1 MYHHRLVISY
11 KGTSYFGWQDLGA
24 DEQKPTVQASIHQIL
39 KKICKYQRCT
49 ISAASRTDAGV
60 HAQGQ
65 VAKITIPIEIESGK
79 LLLGMN
85 SLLPDDIR
93 ILQCEPCAAE
103 FNPNKDCKS
112 KEYHYYFCTDPIY
125 NPVLSDIVTDIV
137 AHIPSKSHS
146 NTAVTDDIVSFDI
159 VPLDIELMQQAC
171 KLFIGEHDFYSFARR
186 DASISSTFRTI
197 FSCEILQAQASTFGN
212 NIYYLKIVGNGFL
225 KQMVRY
231 IAGALFALGR
241 NQLSLSDI
249 SEALAN
255 HKEEKISS
263 RAKSRGLHLIQIVY
277 N

>member
-1 MYHHRLVISY
+1 MYYHRLVISY

-24 DEQKPTVQASIHQIL
+24 GAQKPTVQASIHQVL
-39 KKICKYQRCT
+39 KKICKYQHCT

-65 VAKITIPIEIESGK
+65 IVKITIPIAIESGK

-103 FNPNKDCKS
+103 FNPNKDSKR

-125 NPVLSDIVTDIV
+125 NPVLNDIV
-137 AHIPSKSHS
+137 APVPSNSPS
-146 NTAVTDDIVSFDI
+146 NSRSSSNASATELLDIAA
-159 VPLDIELMQQAC
+159 LDIERMQRAC
-171 KLFIGEHDFYSFARR
+171 KLFIGEHDFYSFAGR

-197 FSCEILQAQASTFGN
+197 FSCEILQAQPSTFGN
-212 NIYYLKIVGNGFL
+212 EIYYLKIVGNGFL

-241 NQLSLSDI
+241 NQLRLSDI
-249 SEALAN
+249 SEALVN

-263 RAKSRGLHLIQIVY
+263 RAKSRGLHLIRICY
-277 N
+277 

>member
-11 KGTSYFGWQDLGA
+11 KGTNYFGWQDLGS
-24 DEQKPTVQASIHQIL
+24 DEQKPTVQASIQQIL
-39 KKICKYQRCT
+39 NKICKYQSCT

-65 VAKITIPIEIESGK
+65 VVKITIPITIDSEK

-93 ILQCEPCAAE
+93 VLQCEPCTAE
-103 FNPNKDCKS
+103 FNANKDSQS
-112 KEYHYYFCTDPIY
+112 KEYHYYFCTDTIY
-125 NPVLSDIVTDIV
+125 NPVVNDIV
-137 AHIPSKSHS
+137 ASVPSNSLS
-146 NTAVTDDIVSFDI
+146 NNKASTTTLSTEA
-159 VPLDIELMQQAC
+159 LDIELMQRAC

-186 DASISSTFRTI
+186 DANISSTVRTI
-197 FSCEILQAQASTFGN
+197 FSCEILQAQPSTFGN

-249 SEALAN
+249 SEALDN

-263 RAKSRGLHLIQIVY
+263 KAKSQGLHLIQICY
-277 N
+277 E

>member
-1 MYHHRLVISY
+1 MYHHRLVITY
-11 KGTSYFGWQDLGA
+11 KGTSYFGWQDLGTG
-24 DEQKPTVQASIHQIL
+24 EQKPTVQSSIHQIL
-39 KKICKYQRCT
+39 KKICKYQSCT

-65 VAKITIPIEIESGK
+65 VVKITIAIAIESGK

-103 FNPNKDCKS
+103 FNSNKDSKS

-125 NPVLSDIVTDIV
+125 NPVLNDIV
-137 AHIPSKSHS
+137 AHIPSNSKASA
-146 NTAVTDDIVSFDI
+146 TE
-159 VPLDIELMQQAC
+159 PLDIELMQRAC
-171 KLFIGEHDFYSFARR
+171 KLFIGEHDFYSFASR

-197 FSCEILQAQASTFGN
+197 FSCEILQAQPLTFGN
-212 NIYYLKIVGNGFL
+212 KIYYLKIVGNGYL

-231 IAGALFALGR
+231 ISGALFALGR

-249 SEALAN
+249 SEALVN

-263 RAKSRGLHLIQIVY
+263 RAKSRGLHLIQICY
-277 N
+277 

>member
-11 KGTSYFGWQDLGA
+11 KGTSYFGWQDLGTG
-24 DEQKPTVQASIHQIL
+24 EQKPTVQASIHQIL
-39 KKICKYQRCT
+39 KKICKYQSCT

-65 VAKITIPIEIESGK
+65 VVKITIPIAIESGK

-103 FNPNKDCKS
+103 FNSNKDSKS

-125 NPVLSDIVTDIV
+125 NPVLNDIV
-137 AHIPSKSHS
+137 APVPSNSPS
-146 NTAVTDDIVSFDI
+146 NSKASATE
-159 VPLDIELMQQAC
+159 PLDIELMQRAC

-197 FSCEILQAQASTFGN
+197 FSCEILQAQPSTFGN
-212 NIYYLKIVGNGFL
+212 KIYYLKIVGNGFL

-249 SEALAN
+249 SEALVN

-263 RAKSRGLHLIQIVY
+263 RAKSRGLHLIQICY
-277 N
+277 

>member
-11 KGTSYFGWQDLGA
+11 KGTSYFGWQDLGTG
-24 DEQKPTVQASIHQIL
+24 EQKPTVQASIHQVL
-39 KKICKYQRCT
+39 KKICKYQSCT

-65 VAKITIPIEIESGK
+65 VIKITIAIKIESGK

-93 ILQCEPCAAE
+93 ILQCEPCTAE
-103 FNPNKDCKS
+103 FNSNKDSKS
-112 KEYHYYFCTDPIY
+112 KEYHYYFCTDPVY
-125 NPVLSDIVTDIV
+125 NPVLNDIVTPVPSNSKASATELLDI
-137 AHIPSKSHS
+137 A
-146 NTAVTDDIVSFDI
+146 
-159 VPLDIELMQQAC
+159 PLDIKLMQRAC

-186 DASISSTFRTI
+186 DASISSTFRTV
-197 FSCEILQAQASTFGN
+197 FSCEILQAQPSTFGN

-249 SEALAN
+249 SEALVS

-263 RAKSRGLHLIQIVY
+263 KAKSRGLHLIKICY
-277 N
+277 

>member
-11 KGTSYFGWQDLGA
+11 KGTGYFGWQDLGT
-24 DEQKPTVQASIHQIL
+24 DEQKPTVEASIHQVL
-39 KKICKYQRCT
+39 KKICKYQSCT

-65 VAKITIPIEIESGK
+65 VAKITIAIAIESGK

-103 FNPNKDCKS
+103 FNSNKDSKS

-125 NPVLSDIVTDIV
+125 NPVLNDIV
-137 AHIPSKSHS
+137 AHIPSNRNASA
-146 NTAVTDDIVSFDI
+146 TEQLDIAA
-159 VPLDIELMQQAC
+159 LDIELMQRGC
-171 KLFIGEHDFYSFARR
+171 KLFIGEHDFYSFAGR

-197 FSCEILQAQASTFGN
+197 FSCEILQAQPSTFGN
-212 NIYYLKIVGNGFL
+212 KIYYLKIVGNGFL

-249 SEALAN
+249 SEALVN

-263 RAKSRGLHLIQIVY
+263 RAKSRGLHLIQICY
-277 N
+277 

>member
-11 KGTSYFGWQDLGA
+11 KGTNYFGWQDLGTS
-24 DEQKPTVQASIHQIL
+24 EQKPTVQASIYQVL
-39 KKICKYQRCT
+39 KKICKYQSCT

-65 VAKITIPIEIESGK
+65 VVKITIAIAIESGK
-79 LLLGMN
+79 LLIGMN

-93 ILQCEPCAAE
+93 ILQCEPCAEE
-103 FNPNKDCKS
+103 FNSNKDSKS

-125 NPVLSDIVTDIV
+125 NPVLNDIV
-137 AHIPSKSHS
+137 APVPSNSPS
-146 NTAVTDDIVSFDI
+146 NSKASATE
-159 VPLDIELMQQAC
+159 PLDIELMQRAC

-186 DASISSTFRTI
+186 DANISSTLRTI
-197 FSCEILQAQASTFGN
+197 FSCEILQAQPSTFGN
-212 NIYYLKIVGNGFL
+212 KIYYLKIVGNGFL

-249 SEALAN
+249 SEALVN

-263 RAKSRGLHLIQIVY
+263 RANSRGLHLIQICY
-277 N
+277 

>member
-11 KGTSYFGWQDLGA
+11 KGTGYFGWQDLGA
-24 DEQKPTVQASIHQIL
+24 SEKKPTVQASIKQIL
-39 KKICKYQRCT
+39 QKICKYQSCA

-65 VAKITIPIEIESGK
+65 VVKITIAIAIESRK

-103 FNPNKDCKS
+103 FNSNRDSKS

-125 NPVLSDIVTDIV
+125 NPALNDIV
-137 AHIPSKSHS
+137 AHIPSSSKSS
-146 NTAVTDDIVSFDI
+146 ATEL
-159 VPLDIELMQQAC
+159 LDIELMQRAC

-186 DASISSTFRTI
+186 DANISSTFRTI
-197 FSCEILQAQASTFGN
+197 FSCEILRAQPSTFCN
-212 NIYYLKIVGNGFL
+212 EIYYLKIVGNGFL

-241 NQLSLSDI
+241 HQLSLSSI
-249 SEALAN
+249 SEALDN

-263 RAKSRGLHLIQIVY
+263 KARSQGLHLIQICY
-277 N
+277 

>member
-11 KGTSYFGWQDLGA
+11 KGTHYFGWQDLGP
-24 DEQKPTVQASIHQIL
+24 DEQKPTVQASIQQVLI
-39 KKICKYQRCT
+39 KICKYQSCT

-65 VAKITIPIEIESGK
+65 VVKITIPIEIESEK

-93 ILQCEPCAAE
+93 ILQCEPCAE
-103 FNPNKDCKS
+103 KFNANKDSKS
-112 KEYHYYFCTDPIY
+112 KEYHYYFCTDTIY
-125 NPVLSDIVTDIV
+125 NPVLNDIIASV
-137 AHIPSKSHS
+137 PSISPS
-146 NTAVTDDIVSFDI
+146 NNKASSAE
-159 VPLDIELMQQAC
+159 PLDIELMQQAC

-186 DASISSTFRTI
+186 DANISSTVRNI
-197 FSCEILQAQASTFGN
+197 FSCEILQAQPSTFGN

-231 IAGALFALGR
+231 IAGALFSLGR
-241 NQLSLSDI
+241 NELSLSDI
-249 SEALAN
+249 SEALEN

-263 RAKSRGLHLIQIVY
+263 KAKSQGLHLIQICY
-277 N
+277 EPE